1 MAGNPPQEIPA
12 MKKLGKSLLGLLALL
27 TSALIALIAWIQLS
41 WDRDH
46 DAHPAPQLKASKDPA
61 VIAQGEYVVRS
72 LAHCVDC
79 HSPKG
84 KEGHG
89 EGEAPSMTGG
99 RVFDVPV
106 FGHFVSVN
114 LTPDVETG
122 LGAWSDEEIARV
134 LRNGVSRDGHM
145 RPFMATIAPMADED
159 IIAVIS
165 YLRTLRPEAGTT
177 VDDRPTLVGKFVIK
191 GMEPD
196 RRKAPAYVAAGGVSV
211 ERGRYLAMG
220 PANCAGCHS
229 EASPASGLLPVEPY
243 LAGPLEPMPDE
254 TDPGMEFLPPNLTP
268 DKETGYIYNWDED
281 GFVARFKA
289 GRVYEGSHMPWE
301 AFGTMTE
308 NDMRSIYRFL
318 RSVPPAHRVTGP
330 TRRARGYAN
339 PS

>member
-1 MAGNPPQEIPA
+1 
-12 MKKLGKSLLGLLALL
+12 MKKLGKGLLGLLTILTCVVLALV
-27 TSALIALIAWIQLS
+27 AWIQLS

-46 DAHPAPQLKASKDPA
+46 DAHPAPRLRASQDPA
-61 VIAQGEYVVRS
+61 LIKQGEYVVRA
-72 LAHCVDC
+72 LAHCGDC

-84 KEGHG
+84 QEGHMPG
-89 EGEAPSMTGG
+89 QEPNMVGG

-106 FGHFVSVN
+106 FGRFVSVN
-114 LTPDVETG
+114 LTSDRKTG
-122 LGAWSDEEIARV
+122 LGDWTDEEIARV

-159 IIAVIS
+159 LVAVIS
-165 YLRTLRPEAGTT
+165 YLRTLRAAPGA
-177 VDDRPTLVGKFVIK
+177 VADDQPTLVGKFVIK

-196 RRKAPAYVAAGGVSV
+196 RRQPPPYRAQGGVSV

-229 EASPASGLLPVEPY
+229 ASSPASGLLPEQPY
-243 LAGPLEPMPDE
+243 LAGPLEAMPDE
-254 TDPGMEFLPPNLTP
+254 TDASMEFLPPNLTP
-268 DKETGYIYNWDED
+268 DKDTGHIYNWDED

-301 AFGTMTE
+301 SFGRMTE
-308 NDMRSIYRFL
+308 EDVRSIYRFL
-318 RSVPPAHRVTGP
+318 RSLPPTHRSTGP
-330 TRRARGYAN
+330 TRRPRGYAN